1 VLAEVSNL
9 PAVLPWEGPSPS
21 LIDQIVREGART
33 MLAAA
38 LQAEVGV
45 YIDQFAD
52 VRDENGHAGLSAST
66 IIRLTETWTA
76 EAAAFAS
83 RDLSGVDYVY
93 LWIDGPTWASA
104 RARASCAC

>member
-1 VLAEVSNL
+1 VLAEVPNL
-9 PAVLPWEGPSPS
+9 PAVLPWEAPSPS

-45 YIDQFAD
+45 DIDQFAD
-52 VRDENGHAGLSAST
+52 VRDENGHAGLSAIT
-66 IIRLTETWTA
+66 RLTDTWTA

-83 RDLSGVDYVY
+83 PDLSGVDYVY

-104 RARASCAC
+104 GRDLECRGQ